1 MEHKKKRT
9 QEEIVIEAFRMMMQY
24 GELTLKEVEVPL
36 QTGGTFTKKLYKVK
50 PMKLRQ

>member
-24 GELTLKEVEVPL
+24 GELTLTEVEVPL

-50 PMKLRQ
+50 PMKRRQ

>member
-9 QEEIVIEAFRMMMQY
+9 QEEIVIEAFRMMMQC
-24 GELTLKEVEVPL
+24 GELTPREVEVPL

-50 PMKLRQ
+50 PNRR